1 MGLQMN
7 KSHLEFSPVSI
18 RNHNA
23 KGYEG
28 ENVEPIYLALI
39 LFTLWTLGLGVTL
52 TSYRSVQVLLGKKKS
67 NEFPAGIQHGSDFNW
82 RLNRAHLNS
91 LENLPL
97 FLAVVFLTV
106 SLGKLDEFVNQAGF
120 VILGARVL
128 QSLTH
133 LIATNVIAV
142 NIRFTFYMTQIVTY
156 IILLVRLV

>member
-1 MGLQMN
+1 M
-7 KSHLEFSPVSI
+7 
-18 RNHNA
+18 
-23 KGYEG
+23 
-28 ENVEPIYLALI
+28 I

-52 TSYRSVQVLLGKKKS
+52 ITYRSVQVLLGKKKS

-97 FLAVVFLTV
+97 FVAVVFLTV
-106 SLGKLDEFVNQAGF
+106 SLGKVNEFVNQAGF

-133 LIATNVIAV
+133 LIGTNVLAV
-142 NIRFTFYMTQIVTY
+142 NIRFTFYMIQIITY
-156 IILLVRLV
+156 IVLLIQLF

>member
-1 MGLQMN
+1 
-7 KSHLEFSPVSI
+7 
-18 RNHNA
+18 
-23 KGYEG
+23 
-28 ENVEPIYLALI
+28 VEPIYLALI

-52 TSYRSVQVLLGKKKS
+52 ITYRSVQVLLGKKKS

-97 FLAVVFLTV
+97 FVAVVFLTV
-106 SLGKLDEFVNQAGF
+106 SLGKVNEFVNQAGF

-133 LIATNVIAV
+133 LIGTNVLAV
-142 NIRFTFYMTQIVTY
+142 NIRFTFYMIQIITY
-156 IILLVRLV
+156 IVLLIQLF